1 MTRREYHVQTRM
13 KEKSTVTPKAVK
25 GQCCEAAITMQT
37 PSAGKTSA
45 YLLEYK
51 ISLSLATFFSFSHQ
65 ICASN
70 LEALAF
76 GSRCHSVDYWQLD
89 VKEPLSLW
97 RNLHGVNLP
106 VDRSQNNQCLGSL
119 SSPWVSS
126 VEGATEDVIFQG
138 FAKARRAMRFEQ
150 NHDLSTYISKF
161 S

>member
-1 MTRREYHVQTRM
+1 MTQ
-13 KEKSTVTPKAVK
+13 KDVK
-25 GQCCEAAITMQT
+25 GQCCEAAIAMPT

-51 ISLSLATFFSFSHQ
+51 ISLSLVGLFFFIPHQ

-97 RNLHGVNLP
+97 RILHGVNLP

-119 SSPWVSS
+119 SSPWLSS
-126 VEGATEDVIFQG
+126 VEETTEDVIFQG
-138 FAKARRAMRFEQ
+138 FAKARRAVRF
-150 NHDLSTYISKF
+150 
-161 S
+161 